1 MTRRGALE
9 LRDLIA
15 RGDRS
20 AEAVCDDALERVR
33 RSPAPL
39 NAFVAIAD
47 ERARAAASALQSH
60 PDPASLPLLGVPIA
74 VKDNLC
80 TRGIRTTAG
89 SRVLEHYV
97 PPYDA
102 AVIERLES
110 AGAVIVAKTNCDEF
124 AMGSSTEHSAFGPAR
139 NPWDLERTAG
149 GSSGGSAI
157 AVATGVVPLALGSE
171 TGGSVR
177 QPAALCGVV
186 GVKPTYGRISR
197 YGLIAF
203 ASSLDQVGV
212 FGATVK
218 DAAACLGVL
227 AGPDPRD
234 ATSARVAVD
243 DYVGATE
250 QDVRGLRIGVPRAL
264 MADGVDA
271 GVRRAFDASLDALR
285 AQGAI
290 LEDIELPHSRYGT
303 ATYAVVVMA
312 EASSNLGRF
321 DGVRYGSRV
330 DGDSLADMYARTR
343 ARFGDEVKRRIM
355 IGTYVLS
362 AGYYEAYYR
371 KAQQVRRLIR
381 QDFDRAF
388 EQVDV
393 IATPTTPTTAFKLGE
408 RLQDPVQMYLA
419 DVFTVSANL
428 AGIPAISV
436 PCGLV
441 EGLPAGLQ
449 LTGRQFG
456 EATLFRAAAVYE
468 RVRPLKVFEPPTG

>member
-15 RGDRS
+15 RGDTS
-20 AEAVCDDALERVR
+20 AKAVCDETLDRVR
-33 RSPAPL
+33 RSPAQL
-39 NAFVAIAD
+39 NAFVAIGE
-47 ERARAAASALQSH
+47 ERARAAASALRSH

-74 VKDNLC
+74 VKDNIC
-80 TRGIRTTAG
+80 TRGVRTTAG
-89 SRVLEHYV
+89 SRVLENYI

-124 AMGSSTEHSAFGPAR
+124 AMGSSTEHSAFGPSR
-139 NPWDLERTAG
+139 NPWDPERTAG

-212 FGATVK
+212 FGANVK

-234 ATSARVAVD
+234 ATSAPVAVE
-243 DYVGATE
+243 DYVAATTQE
-250 QDVRGLRIGVPRAL
+250 VGGLRIGVPHTL
-264 MADGVDA
+264 MADGVDP
-271 GVRRAFDASLDALR
+271 GVREAFDASLDALR

-290 LEDIELPHSRYGT
+290 LEDIDLPHSRYGT

-330 DGDSLADMYARTR
+330 EGESLADMYARTR

-362 AGYYEAYYR
+362 AGYYDAYYR
-371 KAQQVRRLIR
+371 KAQQVRMLIR
-381 QDFDRAF
+381 QDFERAF
-388 EQVDV
+388 ERVDV

-449 LTGRQFG
+449 LTGRPFG
-456 EATLFRAAAVYE
+456 EAALFRAAAAYE
-468 RVRPLKVFEPPTG
+468 RIRPLKVFEPPTS